1 MNKDKKDELAFSV
14 TLGVAI
20 TAMIAIIV
28 MMVAM
33 SMGCTTIVG
42 WIGVGIMALA
52 GIHAVLMSV
61 LE

>member
-20 TAMIAIIV
+20 TAMIAIIG

-33 SMGCTTIVG
+33 AMDCTTIAG
-42 WIGVGIMALA
+42 WIWVGIMALA

>member
-1 MNKDKKDELAFSV
+1 MNKEKKDDLAFRAA
-14 TLGVAI
+14 LGVAI
-20 TAMIAIIV
+20 MAMIAIIV

-42 WIGVGIMALA
+42 WIGVGIMALVA
-52 GIHAVLMSV
+52 IHAVLMSI

>member
-1 MNKDKKDELAFSV
+1 MNKEKKDELAFRA

-20 TAMIAIIV
+20 MAMIAIIV

-42 WIGVGIMALA
+42 WIGKNI
-52 GIHAVLMSV
+52 
-61 LE
+61 

>member
-1 MNKDKKDELAFSV
+1 MNKEKKNDLAFSV

-20 TAMIAIIV
+20 MAMIAIIV

-42 WIGVGIMALA
+42 WIGVGIMALVA
-52 GIHAVLMSV
+52 IHAVLMSI

>member
-1 MNKDKKDELAFSV
+1 MNKEKKNDLAFSV

-20 TAMIAIIV
+20 MAMIAIIV
-28 MMVAM
+28 MVVAM

-52 GIHAVLMSV
+52 AIHAVLMSI

>member
-1 MNKDKKDELAFSV
+1 MNKEKKDELAFSV

-42 WIGVGIMALA
+42 WIGVGIMALVA
-52 GIHAVLMSV
+52 IHAVLMSV

>member
-1 MNKDKKDELAFSV
+1 MNKEKKNDLAFSV

-20 TAMIAIIV
+20 LSMIAIIV

-52 GIHAVLMSV
+52 ATHAVLMSV

>member
-28 MMVAM
+28 MMVVM
-33 SMGCTTIVG
+33 SMGYTTIVG